1 MTHEL
6 IAYEMGDAEGW
17 TLEPASPRREW
28 MAQTPYQGANR
39 CLPLVI
45 ANQAGWILR
54 CPVKFKVTWNGKKML
69 DSLQFEF
76 PEEQKQARGQVL
88 SLFGYGIISFRIP
101 WLFRTSEGF
110 GLFVRGPTNY
120 YKENVVPLDGL
131 VETDWAPYTFTMNWK
146 IVKPNSPIWFK
157 KGEAVCMII
166 PYPIAV
172 IEQFKTHTAQI
183 DDEPELLDA
192 YRQWSEQR
200 TKQYEQI
207 ARQDKPE
214 DFYRLDYVRGS
225 RPDGTFAKAHWS
237 KLKLARFDASQEP
250 A

>member
-6 IAYEMGDAEGW
+6 IAYQMSDAEGW
-17 TLEPASPRREW
+17 TVEPASPRREW

-69 DSLQFEF
+69 NSLKFEF
-76 PEEQKQARGQVL
+76 PEEQEKARGQIV

-110 GLFVRGPTNY
+110 GLFVRGPTNH
-120 YKENVVPLDGL
+120 YKENVVPLDGF

-172 IEQFKTHTAQI
+172 IEQFKTRIAQI

-192 YRQWSEQR
+192 YLQWSDQR

-207 ARQDKPE
+207 AGQDKPE
-214 DFYRLDYVRGS
+214 DFYRLDYVRGAGRTALS
-225 RPDGTFAKAHWS
+225 PRPTGQS
-237 KLKLARFDASQEP
+237 
-250 A
+250 